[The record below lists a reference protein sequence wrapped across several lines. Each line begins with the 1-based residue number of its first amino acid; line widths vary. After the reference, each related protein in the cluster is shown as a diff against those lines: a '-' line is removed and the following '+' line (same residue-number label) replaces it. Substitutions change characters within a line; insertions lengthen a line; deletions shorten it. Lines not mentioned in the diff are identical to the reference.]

1 MQSIEEM
8 VAVDIENK
16 MDGSGKGE
24 RRDGNH
30 DNDSTWAEEAR
41 LAAESG

>member
-8 VAVDIENK
+8 VAVDIKNK
-16 MDGSGKGE
+16 TDGSGKGE
-24 RRDGNH
+24 RRDGDH
-30 DNDSTWAEEAR
+30 DDDSTRVEEAR